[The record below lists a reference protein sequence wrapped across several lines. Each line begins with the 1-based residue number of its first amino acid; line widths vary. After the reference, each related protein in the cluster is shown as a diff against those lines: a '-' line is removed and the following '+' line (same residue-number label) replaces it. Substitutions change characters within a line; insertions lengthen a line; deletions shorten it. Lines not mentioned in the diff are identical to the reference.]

1 MTDHSP
7 SLLRATGASY
17 FPIALVARLPYAMMV
32 VGVLTLV
39 VAARDSL
46 ALGGLNSAMVGIGA
60 ACFGPLL
67 GAAADR
73 FGQRPVLLVTG
84 VASTSALGL
93 MAWVVYSPLPT
104 AAVLAVAFL
113 VGATAPQIAP
123 MSRSRLVEI
132 IAARIAPARRERT
145 FDSTMAYESAADE
158 MVFIIG
164 PFLVGL
170 LGTALDPWAPVAG
183 AAVVTLVFVT
193 AFALHPSAVAV
204 RAMRGRALAPAP
216 ARELARPALVVVVAG
231 ILGVGLF
238 FGSMLTSLTSF
249 MGDAGNPE
257 GAGLVY
263 GVMGIGSAA
272 FALGVA
278 LFPAAFTLR
287 ARWLVFAGV
296 LVAGTAVLPLIDSVA
311 AMCALLLVI
320 GVGVGPTMV
329 TQYSLGAQR
338 SPVGRSATVMT
349 MLGSAVIVGQAAAS
363 VVTGTLADRWG
374 TGAALVV
381 PLGASLVVL
390 GAGLVNWV
398 LSPAPVRR
406 RPTLEQRPLARV
418 AGPAGGLVEG
428 RSGGGVLTGP
438 LEEVAADARRQG

>member
-1 MTDHSP
+1 MTDHAP
-7 SLLRATGASY
+7 SLLRATGPTY
-17 FPIALVARLPYAMMV
+17 FPVALVARLPYAMMV

-46 ALGGLNSAMVGIGA
+46 ALGGLNSAMVGLGA

-73 FGQRPVLLVTG
+73 FGQRPVLLVAG
-84 VASTSALGL
+84 IASTSALGL
-93 MAWVVYSPLPT
+93 MAWVAYSPLPT
-104 AAVLAVAFL
+104 AALLGVAFL
-113 VGATAPQIAP
+113 VGATAPQVAP
-123 MSRSRLVEI
+123 MSRSRLVQI
-132 IAARIAPARRERT
+132 IAARISPARRERT
-145 FDSTMAYESAADE
+145 FDATMAYESAADE
-158 MVFIIG
+158 MVFIVG

-170 LGTALDPWAPVAG
+170 LGTAVDPWAPVAA
-183 AAVVTLVFVT
+183 AAVVTLVFVS
-193 AFALHPSAVAV
+193 AFAVHPTAVAV
-204 RAMRGRALAPAP
+204 RPARGTSVAP
-216 ARELARPALVVVVAG
+216 ARARDLARPALVVVVAG

-238 FGSMLTSLTSF
+238 FGSMLTSLTAF
-249 MGDAGNPE
+249 MAGHGHPE

-296 LVAGTAVLPLIDSVA
+296 LVAGTAVLPLVDSVP
-311 AMCALLLVI
+311 AMCVLLLVI
-320 GVGVGPTMV
+320 GIGVGPTMV

-338 SPVGRSATVMT
+338 SPFGRSATVMT

-363 VVTGTLADRWG
+363 VVTGTLADGFG

-381 PLGASLVVL
+381 PFVAALVVL
-390 GAGLVNWV
+390 VAGVVNWT
-398 LSPAPVRR
+398 LSTPSAV
-406 RPTLEQRPLARV
+406 V
-418 AGPAGGLVEG
+418 PAGEPSDV
-428 RSGGGVLTGP
+428 TGP
-438 LEEVAADARRQG
+438 QGALVG

>member
-1 MTDHSP
+1 MSQHHSP
-7 SLLRATGASY
+7 RPSGPTLIRATGPSY

-39 VAARDSL
+39 VSGRDSL
-46 ALGGLNSAMVGIGA
+46 AFGGLSSAMVGLGA

-73 FGQRPVLLVTG
+73 FGQRPVLLVAG
-84 VASTSALGL
+84 VASTTALGL
-93 MAWVVYSPLPT
+93 MAWVVYSPLPG

-132 IAARIAPARRERT
+132 IAARISPARRERT
-145 FDSTMAYESAADE
+145 FDATMAYESAADE
-158 MVFIIG
+158 MVFIVG
-164 PFLVGL
+164 PFLVGV
-170 LGTALDPWAPVAG
+170 LGTALDPWAPVAA
-183 AAVVTLVFVT
+183 AAVVTLVFVS
-193 AFALHPSAVAV
+193 AFAVHPSATAV
-204 RAMRGRALAPAP
+204 RSARGAAVETAPASD
-216 ARELARPALVVVVAG
+216 LVRPALVVVIAG

-238 FGSMLTSLTSF
+238 FGSMLTSLTAF
-249 MGDAGNPE
+249 MGDHGNPE

-278 LFPAAFTLR
+278 IFPASFTLR

-296 LVAGTAVLPLIDSVA
+296 LVAGTAVLPFVGSVA
-311 AMCALLLVI
+311 QMSLLLLVV

-329 TQYSLGAQR
+329 TQYSLGALR

-349 MLGSAVIVGQAAAS
+349 MLGSAVIVGQAGAS
-363 VVTGTLADRWG
+363 VLTGALADRFG
-374 TGAALVV
+374 TDAALVV
-381 PLGASLVVL
+381 PVVAATLVL
-390 GAGLVNWV
+390 LAGVANWV
-398 LSPAPVRR
+398 LSPQAQAP
-406 RPTLEQRPLARV
+406 RPADEPSGSLA
-418 AGPAGGLVEG
+418 PA
-428 RSGGGVLTGP
+428 T
-438 LEEVAADARRQG
+438 A

>member
-1 MTDHSP
+1 MADHSP
-7 SLLRATGASY
+7 SLLRATGPTY
-17 FPIALVARLPYAMMV
+17 FPVALVARLPYAMMV

-46 ALGGLNSAMVGIGA
+46 ALGGLNSAMVGLGA

-73 FGQRPVLLVTG
+73 FGQRPVLLVAG
-84 VASTSALGL
+84 LASTSALGL
-93 MAWVVYSPLPT
+93 MAWVVHSPLPT

-132 IAARIAPARRERT
+132 IAARISPARRERT
-145 FDSTMAYESAADE
+145 FDATMAYESAADE

-170 LGTALDPWAPVAG
+170 LGTAVDPWAPVAA
-183 AAVVTLVFVT
+183 AAVVTLVFVS
-193 AFALHPSAVAV
+193 AFALHPTAVAV
-204 RAMRGRALAPAP
+204 RSVRGQALAPAP
-216 ARELARPALVVVVAG
+216 ARELTRPALVVVIAG

-238 FGSMLTSLTSF
+238 FGSMLTSLTAF
-249 MGDAGNPE
+249 MGGHGNPE

-278 LFPAAFTLR
+278 LFPAAFSLR

-296 LVAGTAVLPLIDSVA
+296 LVAGTAVLPLVDSVA
-311 AMCALLLVI
+311 AMCVLLLVI
-320 GVGVGPTMV
+320 GIGVGPTMV
-329 TQYSLGAQR
+329 TQYSLGALR

-363 VVTGTLADRWG
+363 VVTGTLADRFG

-381 PLGASLVVL
+381 PFVAALVVL
-390 GAGLVNWV
+390 GSGAVNWV
-398 LSPAPVRR
+398 LSAPV
-406 RPTLEQRPLARV
+406 
-418 AGPAGGLVEG
+418 PADGDAPAVDGD
-428 RSGGGVLTGP
+428 RGVLVG
-438 LEEVAADARRQG
+438 

>member
-1 MTDHSP
+1 MSQHHSAT
-7 SLLRATGASY
+7 LLRATGASY

-39 VAARDSL
+39 VSGRDSL
-46 ALGGLNSAMVGIGA
+46 AFGGLSSAMVGLGA

-73 FGQRPVLLVTG
+73 FGQRPVLLVAG
-84 VASTSALGL
+84 LASTTALGV
-93 MAWVVYSPLPT
+93 MAWVVYSPLPG

-113 VGATAPQIAP
+113 VGGTAPQVAP

-145 FDSTMAYESAADE
+145 FDATMAYESAADE
-158 MVFIIG
+158 MVFIVG
-164 PFLVGL
+164 PFLVGV
-170 LGTALDPWAPVAG
+170 LGTALDPWAPVAA
-183 AAVVTLVFVT
+183 AAVVTLVFVS
-193 AFALHPSAVAV
+193 AFAVHPTATAV
-204 RAMRGRALAPAP
+204 RSDRGAAVETAPA
-216 ARELARPALVVVVAG
+216 AHLARPALVVVVAG

-238 FGSMLTSLTSF
+238 FGSMLTSLTAF
-249 MGDAGNPE
+249 MGDHGNPE

-278 LFPAAFTLR
+278 LFPASFSLR

-296 LVAGTAVLPLIDSVA
+296 LVAGTAVLPFVGSVA
-311 AMCALLLVI
+311 QMSLLLLVV

-329 TQYSLGAQR
+329 TQYSLGALR

-349 MLGSAVIVGQAAAS
+349 MLGSAVIVGQASAS
-363 VVTGTLADRWG
+363 VLTGNLADRFG

-381 PLGASLVVL
+381 PMVAAVLVLLTGV
-390 GAGLVNWV
+390 ANWV
-398 LSPAPVRR
+398 LSPPPAQSPSTRMVT
-406 RPTLEQRPLARV
+406 PPLAN
-418 AGPAGGLVEG
+418 AGTSA
-428 RSGGGVLTGP
+428 
-438 LEEVAADARRQG
+438 